1 MANSETADAN
11 APVPKSSK
19 KVLILI
25 ILAFLAALAIGSGIT
40 FFLVNRQ
47 HQAQSEDEDEEE
59 VVVEKP
65 KKAERKKPVARETP
79 APVYTAMDAFT
90 VNLVPENGEQFL
102 HVVLSVEISDAP
114 VGDKI
119 KSYTPKLRNNIMLLL
134 SSKKPSELMSKDGKQ
149 QLANEIRS
157 LMNEIIEP
165 GSSRDRPEYAP
176 VIEVLFTT
184 FIIQ

>member
-11 APVPKSSK
+11 TPAPKSSK
-19 KVLILI
+19 KMLILI
-25 ILAFLAALAIGSGIT
+25 ILAFLTALAIGSGIT
-40 FFLVNRQ
+40 FFLVNKQ
-47 HQAQSEDEDEEE
+47 QAQTEDEDEEE

-65 KKAERKKPVARETP
+65 KKAEKKKPVAREATP
-79 APVYTAMDAFT
+79 PVYTAMDAFT
-90 VNLVPENGEQFL
+90 VNLAPENGEQFL

-149 QLANEIRS
+149 QLANEIRD

-176 VIEVLFTT
+176 VREVLFTT